1 MVISA
6 GDAVAGP
13 LLETKLYIPRWRPG
27 LISRPRLIERLNQGA
42 QRKLT
47 LVSAPA
53 GSGKSTL
60 VAEWVAAS
68 SRAAAWISL
77 DPGDNNPALF
87 WTYVVTALRTARP
100 DVGERAL
107 SWLSSARPPAI
118 EWILT
123 SLINEISAN
132 DQHVT
137 LTLDDYHVIEAE
149 PIHRAVAFLL
159 EHLPP
164 RMHL

>member
-1 MVISA
+1 M
-6 GDAVAGP
+6 GP
-13 LLETKLYIPRWRPG
+13 LLETKLYIPGRHPG
-27 LISRPRLIERLNQGA
+27 LLSRPRLVERLNQGA

-68 SRAAAWISL
+68 RRAAAWISL

-107 SWLSSARPPAI
+107 PHVRACRP
-118 EWILT
+118 
-123 SLINEISAN
+123 
-132 DQHVT
+132 
-137 LTLDDYHVIEAE
+137 
-149 PIHRAVAFLL
+149 
-159 EHLPP
+159 
-164 RMHL
+164 

>member
-1 MVISA
+1 LV
-6 GDAVAGP
+6 
-13 LLETKLYIPRWRPG
+13 
-27 LISRPRLIERLNQGA
+27 ERLNQGA

-68 SRAAAWISL
+68 RRAAAWISL

-100 DVGERAL
+100 DVGESAL
-107 SWLSSARPPAI
+107 SWLSSARPPAT

-123 SLINEISAN
+123 SLINEITAN
-132 DQHVT
+132 DQHVDPARRR
-137 LTLDDYHVIEAE
+137 LSA
-149 PIHRAVAFLL
+149 RASPAADAPGDRHPVGSALAPG
-159 EHLPP
+159 PP
-164 RMHL
+164 QGTPRADGATGL